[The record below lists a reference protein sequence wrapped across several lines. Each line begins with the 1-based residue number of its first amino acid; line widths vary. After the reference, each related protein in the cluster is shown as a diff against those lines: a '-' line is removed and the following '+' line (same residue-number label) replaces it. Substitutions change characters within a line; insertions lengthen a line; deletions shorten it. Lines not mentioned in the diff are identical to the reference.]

1 MLSNREK
8 MLVALA
14 YYQGACDNVKVHSPK
29 DKHEMLQDAAMKSAD
44 GILIE
49 LGISMPDISES
60 KDLYDFMWEMEE
72 ITKILCKEK
81 DYGQFG
87 V

>member
-14 YYQGACDNVKVHSPK
+14 YYQGACDNVKVHSPE
-29 DKHEMLQDAAMKSAD
+29 DKHEMLQDAAIKSTE
-44 GILIE
+44 GVLRE
-49 LGISMPDISES
+49 LGISINLKEMD
-60 KDLYDFMWEMEE
+60 DLYDYMQEMEE